1 MILQPMIDK
10 LDERFAGVPIHPA
23 RVPQGLQL
31 PCFFVRIVKTN
42 LDPQM
47 GNFYFLRNLLS
58 ITYMSDIENMSDA
71 GRWKVLEDVRFKML
85 FALRQIPT
93 LKGVEG
99 YNLQAEIQGSDIVL
113 FGNYDLF
120 VEMVQEKEPYMKV
133 LNDDYFT
140 NEHITLNDINKDLH
154 PELYKPPVERDYNT
168 VEDLRDKGVDG
179 SIIDYIE
186 RDLMRQFKGVKKI

>member
-1 MILQPMIDK
+1 MILQPMMDK
-10 LDERFAGVPIHPA
+10 LDERFAGIPIHTD
-23 RVPQGLQL
+23 RIPQGLQL

-58 ITYMSDIENMSDA
+58 ITYMSDTRNLH
-71 GRWKVLEDVRFKML
+71 VLEDVRFKML

-120 VEMVQEKEPYMKV
+120 VEMVEEKEPYMRV

-154 PELYKPPVERDYNT
+154 PELYKPPIERDYNT
-168 VEDLRDKGVDG
+168 VEDLKEKGVDE
-179 SIIDYIE
+179 SAIDYIE
-186 RDLMRQFKGVKKI
+186 KDLMKKIKGVKKL

>member
-1 MILQPMIDK
+1 MITLLQPTTDK
-10 LDERFAGVPIHPA
+10 LDERFADIPIYIDS
-23 RVPQGLQL
+23 VPQGLQL
-31 PCFFVRIVKTN
+31 PCFFVRIIKTN

-58 ITYMSDIENMSDA
+58 ITYMSDTENLH
-71 GRWKVLEDVRFKML
+71 VLEDVRFKML

-99 YNLQAEIQGSDIVL
+99 YNLQAKIQGSDIVL

-120 VEMVQEKEPYMKV
+120 VEMVEEKEPYMKV

-168 VEDLRDKGVDG
+168 VEDLKDKGVDE
-179 SIIDYIE
+179 SAIDYIE